1 MPQGSAIYCAPQ
13 ENFKQ
18 LTNSITHG
26 GLLYVNKSNIVYEIL
41 HFTE

>member
-13 ENFKQ
+13 ESFKQ